1 MLRAISRRRSF
12 IGSSSALFTACFFSW
27 SSRSEN
33 SSYPLATLVPVIL
46 ALAFVIKVAAPL
58 VDETQ
63 SARPLAEQLAAY
75 PKAPIA
81 VLDLHRGIEYG
92 LGFYRN
98 QQMEPYRPGAGRR
111 LLIAPMDSVS
121 VPREK
126 IFVGEYG
133 PTRLGIWWVER

>member
-1 MLRAISRRRSF
+1 MPSSIGANRGTIPAVLVFAFVLVLLRVGGWEMAR
-12 IGSSSALFTACFFSW
+12 
-27 SSRSEN
+27 
-33 SSYPLATLVPVIL
+33 LATLVPTIL
-46 ALAFVIKVAAPL
+46 ALAFVIKVVAPL
-58 VDETQ
+58 VDATQ
-63 SARPLAEQLAAY
+63 SARPLAQQLGAY
-75 PKAPIA
+75 PKAPMA

-98 QQMEPYRPGAGRR
+98 QQMEAYRPGAGRR

-133 PTRLGIWWVER
+133 PTR

>member
-1 MLRAISRRRSF
+1 M
-12 IGSSSALFTACFFSW
+12 
-27 SSRSEN
+27 
-33 SSYPLATLVPVIL
+33 
-46 ALAFVIKVAAPL
+46 
-58 VDETQ
+58 
-63 SARPLAEQLAAY
+63 
-75 PKAPIA
+75 A

-98 QQMEPYRPGAGRR
+98 QQMEAYRPGAGRR

-121 VPREK
+121 LPREK

>member
-1 MLRAISRRRSF
+1 MLLF
-12 IGSSSALFTACFFSW
+12 ALVLGFLYVA
-27 SSRSEN
+27 R
-33 SSYPLATLVPVIL
+33 ATLI
-46 ALAFVIKVAAPL
+46 AFLFAIFFAYLMSPL
-58 VDETQ
+58 V
-63 SARPLAEQLAAY
+63 AQLAAY

-98 QQMEPYRPGAGRR
+98 QQMEAYRPGAGRR